1 MVGIYNL
8 FVFCLGGVGKSRKT
22 PARAL
27 RQPVSSTAIPS
38 HLNGDNILQ
47 SSGGQV
53 HHQKAMSQYLSE
65 VTQKRPELKPKVM
78 EIGRAHV

>member
-8 FVFCLGGVGKSRKT
+8 FVFCLGGVGKGRKT

-38 HLNGDNILQ
+38 HSNGDNILQ
-47 SSGGQV
+47 SNGEQV
-53 HHQKAMSQYLSE
+53 HHQKAMSLS
-65 VTQKRPELKPKVM
+65 
-78 EIGRAHV
+78 IGGHTEEARVEA